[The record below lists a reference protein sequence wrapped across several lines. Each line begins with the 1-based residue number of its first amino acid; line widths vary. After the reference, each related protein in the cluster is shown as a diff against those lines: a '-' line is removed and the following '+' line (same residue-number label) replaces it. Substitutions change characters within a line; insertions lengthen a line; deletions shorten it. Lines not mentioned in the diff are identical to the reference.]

1 MHTWHTF
8 PRNNTHYRIIPQQS
22 ISGAFTCLQ
31 VSFTLGREIGFY
43 LLQTYIPS
51 TLIVVLS
58 WVSFWI
64 SSDSVPA
71 RISLGVTT
79 VLTMTTQLSASQQS
93 VPRVSYTKAIDV
105 WMSTCTYLMYTA
117 ISKKLLKHCHCNLY
131 LGQKYRIIFN
141 RVDIKVKQY
150 RSSSVSLIL
159 TFKDENN

>member
-1 MHTWHTF
+1 MILTTASFRHH
-8 PRNNTHYRIIPQQS
+8 S
-22 ISGAFTCLQ
+22 ITGAFTCLQ

-105 WMSTCTYLMYTA
+105 WMSTCTYLTL
-117 ISKKLLKHCHCNLY
+117 SNVQSNLLKNFY
-131 LGQKYRIIFN
+131 SSET
-141 RVDIKVKQY
+141 DILEI
-150 RSSSVSLIL
+150 SV
-159 TFKDENN
+159 E